1 MSTAAAPSAMPG
13 RHQPP
18 VDAGRDGRLGLH
30 LPRTAALTGVVL
42 APLAAAPEPGE
53 LRRLHAELAGRLAAL
68 AGPLAAGGPW
78 RLDGRRLLLGLS
90 GAAPGF
96 AADRW
101 PGPSAGRCRRAV
113 GLAAVQ
119 RCWRRQQPHP
129 AAAVAAVLADAVDGP
144 ASSGAAPAPWWAP
157 WYAGLAPGGRA
168 EVQAQ
173 ALTWATALWG
183 AMQWSALP
191 RATTVG
197 GRGPWWCCPADRRIV
212 LHGRSDVQT
221 WVEGRPVLVSLCSGA
236 APGANWRQQLA
247 WPALVAAL
255 GAPSAPLPGR
265 VVGIWPASGTV
276 RVLAVDADL
285 LAAAAAG
292 AVTAAAAWLS
302 VSPVPSPAQ
311 RHTGVRRPPTAPFA
325 RQPPSAHHLQAAPE
339 SERRHPA
346 QRREWDSNPREPQS
360 QRFSRPSHSSALP
373 SLRTAPG

>member
-1 MSTAAAPSAMPG
+1 MSVASSPPAAPSG
-13 RHQPP
+13 DQPAAE
-18 VDAGRDGRLGLH
+18 AGPDSRLGLH
-30 LPRTAALTGVVL
+30 LPRAAAVTAAML
-42 APLAAAPEPGE
+42 APLTPPPEPSE
-53 LRRLHAELAGRLAAL
+53 LRRLHAELGGQLAAL
-68 AGPLAAGGPW
+68 AEPLTAAGPW

-101 PGPSAGRCRRAV
+101 PGPSARRCRRAI

-129 AAAVAAVLADAVDGP
+129 AAAVASVLADAVTDL
-144 ASSGAAPAPWWAP
+144 AGAAPAPWWAP
-157 WYAGLAPGGRA
+157 WYAGLTSGGRA

-173 ALTWATALWG
+173 AVTWATALWS
-183 AMQWSALP
+183 AVQWSTLP

-197 GRGPWWCCPADRRIV
+197 GRGSWWSCPADRRIV
-212 LHGRSDVQT
+212 LHGRSDMRT

-236 APGANWRQQLA
+236 APDAHWRQQLA
-247 WPALVAAL
+247 WPALVAAV
-255 GAPSAPLPGR
+255 GTSSTPLPGR
-265 VVGIWPASGTV
+265 VVGIWPASSTV
-276 RVLAVDADL
+276 RVLAVDSDL

-292 AVTAAAAWLS
+292 AVTAAAAWLTAS
-302 VSPVPSPAQ
+302 VVSPPAPP
-311 RHTGVRRPPTAPFA
+311 RPVRRRPPPSR
-325 RQPPSAHHLQAAPE
+325 RQPQAAQHQQAASE
-339 SERRHPA
+339 SRRRRA